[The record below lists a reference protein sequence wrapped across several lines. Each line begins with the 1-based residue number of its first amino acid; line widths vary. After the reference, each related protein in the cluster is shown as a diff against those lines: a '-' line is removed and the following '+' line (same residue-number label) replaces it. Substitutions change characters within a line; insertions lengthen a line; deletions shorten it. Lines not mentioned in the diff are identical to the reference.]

1 MEREDQK
8 HAWHFHKDKADRI
21 KHWGYAAILAF
32 LKIIVFSHLWL
43 ALSAPHDFSY
53 SEKKNLYEILDLA

>member
-1 MEREDQK
+1 MLDIFIKTKQIG
-8 HAWHFHKDKADRI
+8 I